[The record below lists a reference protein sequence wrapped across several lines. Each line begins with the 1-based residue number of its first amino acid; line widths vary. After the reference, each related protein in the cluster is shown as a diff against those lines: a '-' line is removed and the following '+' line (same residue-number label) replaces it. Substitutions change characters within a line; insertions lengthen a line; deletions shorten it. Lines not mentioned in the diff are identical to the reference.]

1 MNGSSRSVAGGRGNA
16 GLDVVGLV
24 RAARRRA
31 DTSQREMAEKA
42 GVSAAT
48 IGRIEAGSLRPSLAV
63 LEAVL
68 AVAGIRLVAVGADN
82 RAVPPMWDAP
92 DGNLRDGA
100 GRRYPSHLDVI
111 VDPTGW
117 DWWGGRYGLARPPE
131 TFLRDRERRDVQRRR
146 STWEVR
152 VAQFRSVRPPPTV
165 AQWLEARDP
174 DFRRRR
180 GKLREEVITTIRG
193 SREAEPGGRQVR
205 SAP

>member
-1 MNGSSRSVAGGRGNA
+1 MVVSTAPVAGGRGDA

-42 GVSAAT
+42 GIAAST

-63 LEAVL
+63 VEAVL
-68 AVAGIRLVAVGADN
+68 AVAGIRLVAVGPDG

-152 VAQFRSVRPPPTV
+152 VARFQAVRPPPTV
-165 AQWLEARDP
+165 RQWLEDRDP
-174 DFRRRR
+174 ERRRRR
-180 GKLREEVITTIRG
+180 GRLERR
-193 SREAEPGGRQVR
+193 
-205 SAP
+205 

>member
-1 MNGSSRSVAGGRGNA
+1 METSTAPVTGGRRIA

-42 GVSAAT
+42 GLAAST
-48 IGRIEAGSLRPSLAV
+48 VGRIEAGSLHPSLAV

-68 AVAGIRLVAVGADN
+68 AAAGIRLVAVGPDGK
-82 RAVPPMWDAP
+82 AVPPMLDAP
-92 DGNLRDGA
+92 DHNLRDGA

-111 VDPTGW
+111 IDPTGW

-146 STWEVR
+146 SRWEVR
-152 VAQFRSVRPPPTV
+152 VALLYGIPPPMTV
-165 AQWLEARDP
+165 EQWVRAQKARRG
-174 DFRRRR
+174 RRRAAP
-180 GKLREEVITTIRG
+180 VIDRTGGG
-193 SREAEPGGRQVR
+193 SRAGPVGAGTF
-205 SAP
+205 AP

>member
-1 MNGSSRSVAGGRGNA
+1 MNGSSRSVAGGRGDA

-48 IGRIEAGSLRPSLAV
+48 VGRIEAGSLRPSLAV

-152 VAQFRSVRPPPTV
+152 VARFRSVRPPPTV
-165 AQWLEARDP
+165 AQWRETRDP

-193 SREAEPGGRQVR
+193 SREAGPDGRQVR

>member
-1 MNGSSRSVAGGRGNA
+1 
-16 GLDVVGLV
+16 
-24 RAARRRA
+24 
-31 DTSQREMAEKA
+31 MAEKA

-68 AVAGIRLVAVGADN
+68 AVAGIRLVAVGADD

-117 DWWGGRYGLARPPE
+117 EWWGGRYGLARPPE

-146 STWEVR
+146 SQWEVR
-152 VAQFRSVRPPPTV
+152 VALYYSVPPPPTV
-165 AQWLEARDP
+165 RQWREDRARARH
-174 DFRRRR
+174 RRRR
-180 GKLREEVITTIRG
+180 RLREEVIAARHG
-193 SREAEPGGRQVR
+193 SRRTGPG
-205 SAP
+205 